1 MRNLFTHRN
10 VATALALVA
19 AGLALALLLV
29 AMGQPQPA
37 SAQTP
42 PSQTDT
48 ATPTATATPVIP
60 PECVSRTPKTGD
72 REVLEILYCAT
83 GGDNWTSNANW
94 MSDEPLSQWHG
105 VGTHSDGRVHTL
117 WLRNNRLSG
126 QIPPE
131 IGNLSNPH
139 TLRLS
144 NNRLSGQ
151 IPPEIGN
158 LSSLWLLGLS
168 ANNLSGPIPP
178 EIGNLSNL
186 WSLGLSVND
195 LSGPI
200 PSEIG
205 NMPRLFVF
213 YARGNR
219 LTCFPRSL
227 LRIRHATIDG
237 IPFCPVALA
246 ATPTP
251 AGTVTATP
259 TATATPTPTAT
270 PTATASATATAT
282 ATPTPSICD
291 TRTPKTGD
299 REVLEVF
306 YCATGGD
313 NWYNNTNWMS
323 DESLKEWYG
332 ITTNSAGRVTK
343 LKFYTY
349 KGFSYG
355 NNLVGTIPSELG
367 NLPKLEELQIDNNRL
382 SGAISPQLGN
392 LPNLERLILSDN
404 QLTGSIPSQL
414 GSLSKLEYLAL
425 GYNQLTEPIPTELGN
440 LSNLEV
446 MNLSGNDLDGS
457 IPSQLGNLSKL
468 IELVLNEN
476 NLTGPIP
483 PQLGNLS
490 ELLALSLRGNQLSG
504 KIPSQFGTLTNLELL
519 FLNYNQLRG
528 SIPPEL
534 GKLRKLSSLYMSGN
548 NLTGC
553 VPAALSSVQFN
564 DLVHLGLPWCDGTQT
579 PTATPTPTATATATP
594 TATPT
599 PTPTATPTGTATP
612 TPTARA
618 TLSVCESRTKKTGDR
633 EILEALYCATGG
645 DDWSDSHKVNW
656 MSDRPLNEW
665 GGVELDS
672 NGRVLNLLL
681 GQFRMTGSI
690 PPEIGG
696 LDKLHTLSLADNDLS
711 GPIPPEF
718 GNLSSLNTL
727 NLNHNRLSGAIP
739 SSFGKLSSL
748 VWVNLRY
755 NRLSGQIPHELG
767 ELPNLKGLRL
777 ANTRDALNPDPEPN
791 LYTGCVPYKLLQL
804 GIGVSSEDDR
814 TPGNDLAE
822 LGLPT
827 CPRAAIVT
835 PTPTATPSGASG
847 AAPTPS
853 VCESR
858 TDKTGDREILEVLYC
873 ATGGDDWKNNTNWMS
888 DKPLGQ
894 WRGVTTDDDGRV
906 AELRL
911 PTNNLK
917 GTVPSQLG
925 DLSNLTALSFATNQL
940 SGQIPAEL
948 GSLTN
953 LKFLYLAYN
962 QLSGSI
968 PAELGSLVK
977 LEELFLIENRLSGQ
991 IPAELGSLTSLNKM
1005 YVGRGGNRFTG
1016 CIPLRVS
1023 NNDFDRL
1030 GLPYCADAVT
1040 AAPTA
1045 TPTPT
1050 PTATP
1055 TPTPASKLTA
1065 DAGPDFSVKRGEA
1078 VVLAGS
1084 GTANAEGSQT
1094 LSYSWRISDASHTEL
1109 KGVISF
1115 LSDASVAQPKFT
1127 VPRRKDMTDRSA
1139 LDDGNWIEFT
1149 LTVTDGAGESATA
1162 KMTLIIS
1169 GTTWTPGNQK

>member
-1 MRNLFTHRN
+1 MKDSVTHSMQNLLFHRN
-10 VATALALVA
+10 VAIVRALVA
-19 AGLALALLLV
+19 AGLAMALLLV
-29 AMGQPQPA
+29 ALAQPQPA

-42 PSQTDT
+42 PAQTETPT
-48 ATPTATATPVIP
+48 ATPTAAATPVIP

-94 MSDEPLSQWHG
+94 MSDEPLNQWHG
-105 VGTHSDGRVHTL
+105 VDTHSDGRVHTL

-158 LSSLWLLGLS
+158 LSSLWLLDLS
-168 ANNLSGPIPP
+168 VNNLSGQIPP

-186 WSLGLSVND
+186 WSLGLSVNN

-237 IPFCPVALA
+237 IPFCPAALA

-259 TATATPTPTAT
+259 TPTATATTTATPTPTAT
-270 PTATASATATAT
+270 PTAT
-282 ATPTPSICD
+282 P
-291 TRTPKTGD
+291 
-299 REVLEVF
+299 
-306 YCATGGD
+306 
-313 NWYNNTNWMS
+313 
-323 DESLKEWYG
+323 
-332 ITTNSAGRVTK
+332 
-343 LKFYTY
+343 
-349 KGFSYG
+349 
-355 NNLVGTIPSELG
+355 
-367 NLPKLEELQIDNNRL
+367 
-382 SGAISPQLGN
+382 
-392 LPNLERLILSDN
+392 
-404 QLTGSIPSQL
+404 
-414 GSLSKLEYLAL
+414 
-425 GYNQLTEPIPTELGN
+425 
-440 LSNLEV
+440 
-446 MNLSGNDLDGS
+446 
-457 IPSQLGNLSKL
+457 
-468 IELVLNEN
+468 
-476 NLTGPIP
+476 
-483 PQLGNLS
+483 
-490 ELLALSLRGNQLSG
+490 
-504 KIPSQFGTLTNLELL
+504 
-519 FLNYNQLRG
+519 
-528 SIPPEL
+528 
-534 GKLRKLSSLYMSGN
+534 
-548 NLTGC
+548 
-553 VPAALSSVQFN
+553 
-564 DLVHLGLPWCDGTQT
+564 
-579 PTATPTPTATATATP
+579 TPTPTATA
-594 TATPT
+594 
-599 PTPTATPTGTATP
+599 TPTATPTGTATP
-612 TPTARA
+612 TPTATA

-645 DDWSDSHKVNW
+645 GDWSDSHKVNW
-656 MSDRPLNEW
+656 MSDRPIGEW
-665 GGVELDS
+665 NGVELDS
-672 NGRVLNLLL
+672 NGRVLTLRL

-727 NLNHNRLSGAIP
+727 HLNHNRLSGTIP
-739 SSFGKLSSL
+739 TSFGKLSSL
-748 VWVNLRY
+748 GWAYLYN

-767 ELPNLKGLRL
+767 ELPNLKALYL
-777 ANTRDALNPDPEPN
+777 ANRSTSVRPSPGPN
-791 LYTGCVPYKLLQL
+791 LYTGCVPYKLLQV

-853 VCESR
+853 VCDTR
-858 TDKTGDREILEVLYC
+858 TTKTGDREILEVLYC
-873 ATGGDDWKNNTNWMS
+873 ATGGDDWKNSDNWMS
-888 DKPLGQ
+888 DKQLGQ

-917 GTVPSQLG
+917 GTIPSRLG
-925 DLSNLTALSFATNQL
+925 SLSNLTALSFATNQL

-948 GSLTN
+948 GSLAN

-977 LEELFLIENRLSGQ
+977 LEELFLIENQLSGQ
-991 IPAELGSLTSLNKM
+991 IPPELGSLTSLNKM

-1030 GLPYCADAVT
+1030 GLPYCADTVT
-1040 AAPTA
+1040 ATPPA
-1045 TPTPT
+1045 TPTPA

-1065 DAGPDFSVKRGEA
+1065 DAGADFSGKRGE
-1078 VVLAGS
+1078 VLTLSGS
-1084 GTANAEGSQT
+1084 GTAHAEGSQT
-1094 LSYSWRISDASHTEL
+1094 LSYQWSISGASHSEL
-1109 KGVISF
+1109 VTVAAGF
-1115 LSDASVAQPKFT
+1115 LSSAGQAQAGFT
-1127 VPRRKDMTDRSA
+1127 VPRRKDMADRSA
-1139 LDDGNWIEFT
+1139 LDDGNWIEFR
-1149 LTVTDGAGESATA
+1149 LTVTDGDGESHSDTVT
-1162 KMTLIIS
+1162 MTIQ
-1169 GTTWTPGNQK
+1169 GTTWKPG